1 MNTKANTADN
11 AETMTA
17 WDMASSCLVGLSK
30 SVSKARTEYNEVVT
44 AAAGNS
50 MGKGVMQA
58 AHTINVIA
66 AATRVLEQDMRQ
78 HARSNGL
85 TMPNLEEV

>member
-1 MNTKANTADN
+1 MGCCHQQTLRDSRQGNCKVSRKLGATQT
-11 AETMTA
+11 
-17 WDMASSCLVGLSK
+17 SCLVGLTK

-44 AAAGNS
+44 AAAT
-50 MGKGVMQA
+50 QL
-58 AHTINVIA
+58 
-66 AATRVLEQDMRQ
+66 LEQDMRT